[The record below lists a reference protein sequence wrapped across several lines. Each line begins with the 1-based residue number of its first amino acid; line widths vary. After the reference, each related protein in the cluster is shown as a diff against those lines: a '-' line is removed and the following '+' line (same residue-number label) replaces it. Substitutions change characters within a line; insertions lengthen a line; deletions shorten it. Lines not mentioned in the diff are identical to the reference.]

1 MVPALASGPLT
12 DSGFDGVMTRRPAER
27 IPASGRMRAASD
39 FTQLK
44 ERGRAVR
51 GSYCLLVSEAR
62 PGEPTRV
69 AFVASRKGVGD
80 AVRRNRARRRLR
92 EIVRRR
98 WPEIVDQGLCMMFVA
113 FRTVLTAP
121 HAELARDVERLLALA
136 GAMAPRESA

>member
-1 MVPALASGPLT
+1 MS
-12 DSGFDGVMTRRPAER
+12 RRPAER
-27 IPASGRMRAASD
+27 IPAASRLRSTTD
-39 FTQLK
+39 FSRLK

-51 GSYCLLVSEAR
+51 GSYCLVVAESR

-98 WPEIVDQGLCMMFVA
+98 WPEVVEQGLCMMFVA
-113 FRTVLTAP
+113 FRAALTAP
-121 HAELARDVERLLALA
+121 HSELVRDVERLLEQA
-136 GAMAPRESA
+136 GALAPRERV

>member
-1 MVPALASGPLT
+1 MVPALVSGPLS
-12 DSGFDGVMTRRPAER
+12 DGGFDAVMSRHPAER
-27 IPASGRMRAASD
+27 IPAAGRLRSATD
-39 FTQLK
+39 FARLK

-51 GSYCLLVSEAR
+51 GSYCLLVAESR

-98 WPEIVDQGLCMMFVA
+98 WPEVVEHGLCMMFVA
-113 FRTVLTAP
+113 FRGALTAP
-121 HAELARDVERLLALA
+121 HAELVRDVERLLEQA
-136 GAMAPRESA
+136 GALAPRESI